1 MKEMVLVI
9 ECLLN
14 HVPGMRPSIK
24 IDLALTIP
32 TDNFRLYK
40 GDWDTS
46 SSFPAQTRT
55 AFQGRRLS
63 RYRRVQCYSNEA

>member
-40 GDWDTS
+40 RDWDTS
-46 SSFPAQTRT
+46 SSFPA
-55 AFQGRRLS
+55 
-63 RYRRVQCYSNEA
+63 YSSDQNCISGTKI